1 MAVNSHN
8 EIFNTPF
15 LPNNFI
21 VEFRRCIFVILLPIH
36 VCRDTTLLH
45 VTSHDE
51 LLVPNDSKFVDT
63 LE

>member
-1 MAVNSHN
+1 MYICYQCYS
-8 EIFNTPF
+8 
-15 LPNNFI
+15 
-21 VEFRRCIFVILLPIH
+21 IH

-63 LE
+63 QE